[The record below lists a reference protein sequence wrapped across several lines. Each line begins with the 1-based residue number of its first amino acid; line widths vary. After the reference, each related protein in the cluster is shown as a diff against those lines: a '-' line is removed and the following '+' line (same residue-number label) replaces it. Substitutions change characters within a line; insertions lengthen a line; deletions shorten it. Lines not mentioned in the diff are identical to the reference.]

1 MRSFFWLTACFC
13 TFSAFAAAE
22 EKGDRRCL
30 ELKVGETKYQGRQ
43 LYSDNEVCW
52 LLEKDGRLRNIE
64 LGQVTGFRQVSS
76 VYKPY
81 SQNELRAQLVKEFGK
96 NFEIAARGNHLVVAP
111 LGKAKSVA
119 EILDKTSLS
128 FVSYF
133 TRRNLKLDKVEVP
146 LVTVVFQTQ
155 LEFQAYCQQE
165 NVKRTLGLRGFY
177 SPTTNRVALYL
188 EQPVDATARSS
199 FGDISLG
206 VTTSEESVLAPFR
219 RETVWGA
226 PKGPSSVTDTL
237 VHETTHQM
245 GFNTGLH
252 SRLGDDP
259 TWVVEGLAMLFEGDA
274 NRDDEKSKTN
284 VAQRINRERFV
295 WFQEYKQLRRKP
307 KSLEDFL
314 TSDNRFETAT
324 LDAYS
329 ESWALMFFLAET
341 RASQLSGYLK
351 KLAYRTDLGQYTP
364 MRRLDDFKAAFGKDV
379 HHLEAQYLRFHE
391 GLDLPK
397 LEAPTKPTL
406 EQELS
411 KANENRPPVTL
422 R

>member
-1 MRSFFWLTACFC
+1 MRSLAWLIAGLCLLP
-13 TFSAFAAAE
+13 ALAAAE
-22 EKGDRRCL
+22 EKVDRRCL

-43 LYSDNEVCW
+43 LYSDDEICW
-52 LLEKDGRLRNIE
+52 LLEKDGRLQSIE
-64 LGQVTGFRQVSS
+64 LSQVTGYRQVSS

-81 SQNELRAQLVKEFGK
+81 TEHELRPQLLKEFGRT
-96 NFEIAARGNHLVVAP
+96 FEVAARGHHLVVAP
-111 LGKAKSVA
+111 LGKAKFVA
-119 EILDKTSLS
+119 DLLDKTSLS

-133 TRRNLKLDKVEVP
+133 SRRNLKLDKVEVP

-165 NVKRTLGLRGFY
+165 NVKRTSGLRGFY

-188 EQPVDATARSS
+188 EQPAVATTQSS
-199 FGDISLG
+199 LGDIGPGTREAL
-206 VTTSEESVLAPFR
+206 LAPFR
-219 RETVWGA
+219 RETIWGA
-226 PKGPSSVTDTL
+226 PKGPSNVTDTI

-274 NRDDEKSKTN
+274 NRDDEKSKTTVN
-284 VAQRINRERFV
+284 QRINRERFV

-314 TSDNRFETAT
+314 TSDSRFDTAT

-351 KLAYRTDLGQYTP
+351 KLAYRTDLGEYTP

-379 HHLEAQYLRFHE
+379 PHLEAQYLKFIAE
-391 GLDLPK
+391 
-397 LEAPTKPTL
+397 LEAPSSAPVKLTP

-411 KANENRPPVTL
+411 KSLKQQPPVTL